1 MRKTEKKRRSYD
13 ASRRRQQAEATR
25 ERLLD
30 AARRLFAEQGYA
42 ETTIEAIATA
52 SGVALPTVYAA
63 FKSKRGVLSALI
75 GRLASGEPSGPPL
88 LQTARAREVLAQT
101 DPRRTLELFVTHLSQ
116 VQERVIPMYEVMK
129 SAARSES
136 DIAQLLGRTQAGRFA
151 NVEAVPARLAEIGA
165 LRQKLSVDDASW
177 TIWALASPEVRQMLE
192 TFAGWSPDRY
202 RAWLFETLAAV
213 LLQPELDRRS
223 KRQ

>member
-1 MRKTEKKRRSYD
+1 MRKTERRRRSYD
-13 ASRRRQQAEATR
+13 ASRRRQQAAATR
-25 ERLLD
+25 ERVLD

-42 ETTIEAIATA
+42 ETTIEVIATA
-52 SGVALPTVYAA
+52 AQVAVPTVYAA
-63 FKSKRGVLSALI
+63 FKSKRGVLSALV
-75 GRLASGEPSGPPL
+75 GRLASGEPSRAPL

-101 DPRRTLELFVTHLSQ
+101 DPRRTLELFVNHLSQ
-116 VQERVIPMYEVMK
+116 VQERVTPMYEVMK

-136 DIAQLLGRTQAGRFA
+136 DIAELLGRTQAGRFS
-151 NVEAVPARLAEIGA
+151 NVKAVPARLSEIGA
-165 LRQKLSVDDASW
+165 LRQGFSVDDASW

-213 LLQPELDRRS
+213 LLQPALDRRS
-223 KRQ
+223 KRR